1 MTYHANHSI
10 CHNSCWNN
18 KGFYSE
24 AMVYFGDTLTR
35 SDILENNE
43 WENIKEIISKP
54 NPDFTNLV
62 QEKLF
67 FNEKNFKECAEM
79 EKKYLSKDLGRDLT
93 REEIKKIED
102 SYKKDDLELTYTL
115 NPNIIEWL
123 NENVKDF
130 KNFDGTNIE
139 DINER
144 KGWCIGNDE
153 AISKND
159 EFTIFFKRELDALK
173 FIREFSIFKEPI
185 FYFDYFLEDRRN
197 MDLNKYIYLYN
208 EYARENNIELID
220 TSKILLTNYYQG
232 NTNLD
237 TLSFRLLDWE
247 KTDIDEETGE
257 VYRSDDIELTEDEL
271 HNFVKFLYKTT
282 HDDIKYENY
291 NLVDYPE
298 YISDLK
304 TTDEISLYYEV
315 SEDDDIEIEN
325 IEELN

>member
-1 MTYHANHSI
+1 
-10 CHNSCWNN
+10 
-18 KGFYSE
+18 
-24 AMVYFGDTLTR
+24 
-35 SDILENNE
+35 
-43 WENIKEIISKP
+43 
-54 NPDFTNLV
+54 
-62 QEKLF
+62 
-67 FNEKNFKECAEM
+67 
-79 EKKYLSKDLGRDLT
+79 
-93 REEIKKIED
+93 
-102 SYKKDDLELTYTL
+102 
-115 NPNIIEWL
+115 
-123 NENVKDF
+123 
-130 KNFDGTNIE
+130 
-139 DINER
+139 
-144 KGWCIGNDE
+144 
-153 AISKND
+153 
-159 EFTIFFKRELDALK
+159 
-173 FIREFSIFKEPI
+173 
-185 FYFDYFLEDRRN
+185 

-237 TLSFRLLDWE
+237 TLSFKLLDWE

-282 HDDIKYENY
+282 NDDIKYKNY